1 MSELEK
7 LQRAEYRKNRQN
19 LIYVLL
25 AVVLAASIVMA
36 AFSLVF
42 VSMNKETYVTFK
54 ENGSAVY
61 HAYLKNNEYYAQEA
75 LNGQHAY
82 VSSLIRFM
90 DAEFAYHAQLDTN
103 DAVYQYQY
111 RVDTQLVIQDNNS
124 GAPIYNPT
132 ETVVGPTT
140 RTHRGSTLSFNVP
153 VQIDYVYYNNKA
165 TDFIQQYKLTGVSA
179 HLNVTLYVNVVGMS
193 EQFATGSAA
202 GQSYVQVKIPLYQN
216 IIKPS
221 VKNTI
226 PTDTQ
231 QILVK
236 SNTHKSV
243 FKVLAIIFGI
253 IDGAAIAFTAFF
265 ILTTR
270 DRHIDYERKIQ
281 SLLENYKSFIQKI
294 NAPFD
299 STGYQILPVNTFR
312 EMLEIRDTLQ
322 IPLLM
327 YENPDQTRSVFMIP
341 TSTNLL
347 YFFDIKVDNYD
358 ELYAGKEE
366 Q

>member
-19 LIYVLL
+19 IIYVLL
-25 AVVLAASIVMA
+25 AVVLAASIVLA

-42 VSMNKETYVTFK
+42 VSLNKETYVLFS
-54 ENGSAVY
+54 ENGNAVY
-61 HAYLKNNEYYAQEA
+61 HAYLKNNEYYEQEA

-82 VSSLIRFM
+82 VSSLIQFM
-90 DAEFAYHAQLDTN
+90 DAEFAFHAQMDTE
-103 DAVYQYQY
+103 DATYQYQY
-111 RVDTQLVIQDNNS
+111 RVDTQLVIQDNSS

-132 ETVVGPTT
+132 ETVIGPTT
-140 RTHRGSTLSFNVP
+140 RTHRGSTLSFNIP
-153 VQIDYVYYNNKA
+153 VQIDYVAFNNKA
-165 TDFIQQYKLTGVSA
+165 TTFIQQYGLSGVSA
-179 HLNVTLYVNVVGMS
+179 HLNVTMYVNVVGLS
-193 EQFATGSAA
+193 EKFAQGNAA
-202 GQSYVQVKIPLYQN
+202 GQHYVQVKIPLCQP
-216 IIKPS
+216 ILKPT

-226 PTDTQ
+226 PTETQ
-231 QILVK
+231 QILAK
-236 SNTHKSV
+236 SNPHKSV

-253 IDGAAIAFTAFF
+253 LDGAAIAFTAFYIF
-265 ILTTR
+265 TTR
-270 DRHIDYERKIQ
+270 DQHIDYERKIQ
-281 SLLENYKSFIQKI
+281 RLLENYKSFIQKI

-299 STGYQILPVNTFR
+299 STGYQVLHVDTFR

-341 TSTNLL
+341 TSANLL
-347 YFFDIKVDNYD
+347 YVFDIKVDNYD